1 MIQIAQGAEAKL
13 FRAGSVLIKRRIR
26 KGYRV
31 EQLDTELRKAR
42 TRREARLLD
51 KLHGLGVLAPG
62 LVDFSDKAMEI
73 RMDYLE
79 GERLSTYLSASN
91 ASSVCPKIGKQ
102 IARLHSN
109 NIIHGDLTTSNMI
122 LVGADVYFIDFGLS
136 FYSTKGEDKAVDLHV
151 LKQALES
158 RHYALFK
165 KALSLILGAYKK
177 GYRGAAL
184 VLRRL
189 EAVEKRGRYR

>member
-1 MIQIAQGAEAKL
+1 MMQIAQGAEAKL

-136 FYSTKGEDKAVDLHV
+136 FYSTKVEDKAHTVFYL
-151 LKQALES
+151 
-158 RHYALFK
+158 ALFDYFFHVR
-165 KALSLILGAYKK
+165 SYIDYVVGIGRNFNCFLIH
-177 GYRGAAL
+177 
-184 VLRRL
+184 
-189 EAVEKRGRYR
+189 E